1 MQGILRKAEIW
12 DERATLFEINPR
24 TRKRLADASQVLTTR
39 IRQEWQQG
47 KDLVFHLDHGGNEDN
62 KIDVSIQDPSVQR
75 QYVQRMATKRCIE
88 QVNTS
93 LLKDGI
99 KIDIIS

>member
-1 MQGILRKAEIW
+1 
-12 DERATLFEINPR
+12 
-24 TRKRLADASQVLTTR
+24 
-39 IRQEWQQG
+39 
-47 KDLVFHLDHGGNEDN
+47 
-62 KIDVSIQDPSVQR
+62 VSIQDPSVQR